1 MDTVQTNNGKKG
13 GLLKGKPHYD
23 KNGKSLGGIKAVV
36 TDAGGK
42 PVELEGGEVIINKE
56 ASKKHWKTL
65 SKINQSAGNGVPIG
79 PPEGADEDPDEYK
92 EGGKVISFNP
102 NHIPNKWVYQYA
114 KTIKTKHP
122 EIWKLGG
129 NIFGNE
135 AFINLERVL
144 KRGHW
149 LDSEEWMYIKWRSY
163 VARHKGD
170 FRIEGV
176 VAMLK
181 WCDKVEKGWAYMKD
195 LIEEKI
201 DKIKSKSKKFSEGGG
216 VEDKTEMTI
225 SRLKSE
231 FRNEPQIFSGEII
244 KRGSSEFK
252 IVDGILYIKRP
263 NENWEQWRVIK
274 FGDGGGVDSIGAASK
289 IENFFKKL
297 KLKPRQKELSNLYN
311 FKFSYEDAPYI
322 KINKLQQIKEMRDE
336 LKDLMKEHINFKYNL
351 LLLDKKE
358 GFDTDT
364 YETQIS
370 PEDLKHYLDLSEL
383 PKKDRDLAK
392 KELRT
397 IALSAIKL
405 SGLKKETY
413 GYRGKT
419 NQYYSINT
427 LPKMETGGGVH
438 SSGHQYSVNFKIND
452 LIDLPNIGQ
461 CKVVEVNIKPKKT
474 YSNPFVSISD
484 NFKDFKIQKAF
495 LKSTHKPESIGNK
508 AIILTDKFNEEVILY
523 QYKSGEKVYSNYA
536 YTGNHYKMSNGGEVE
551 NKRDYLEHRLWN
563 ERGYEYTYLKKLN
576 QKELR
581 SLYDT
586 EFYYDFEDDVERW
599 GDGAMVKKT
608 NIPKENTGGNCY
620 EVAGN
625 IAMDSKMPK
634 SLRNKSTNFNGTP
647 YVVHAQVTGQGAID
661 NVKYG
666 HAWVEDDVFVYD
678 FSNGRELIIP
688 KELYYFIG
696 QVEMKKPI
704 YYKYPFDVAVEKML
718 SSKHYGP
725 WELKTESGL

>member
-201 DKIKSKSKKFSEGGG
+201 DKIKSKSTKFSE
-216 VEDKTEMTI
+216 
-225 SRLKSE
+225 
-231 FRNEPQIFSGEII
+231 
-244 KRGSSEFK
+244 
-252 IVDGILYIKRP
+252 
-263 NENWEQWRVIK
+263 
-274 FGDGGGVDSIGAASK
+274 
-289 IENFFKKL
+289 
-297 KLKPRQKELSNLYN
+297 
-311 FKFSYEDAPYI
+311 
-322 KINKLQQIKEMRDE
+322 
-336 LKDLMKEHINFKYNL
+336 
-351 LLLDKKE
+351 
-358 GFDTDT
+358 
-364 YETQIS
+364 
-370 PEDLKHYLDLSEL
+370 
-383 PKKDRDLAK
+383 
-392 KELRT
+392 
-397 IALSAIKL
+397 
-405 SGLKKETY
+405 
-413 GYRGKT
+413 
-419 NQYYSINT
+419 
-427 LPKMETGGGVH
+427 GGGVH

-452 LIDLPNIGQ
+452 LIELPNIGQ
-461 CKVVEVNIKPKKT
+461 CKVVEVNIRPKKI
-474 YSNPFVSISD
+474 YPNPFVSISD

-495 LKSTHKPESIGNK
+495 LKNTHKPESIGNK

-536 YTGNHYKMSNGGEVE
+536 YTGNHYKMSEGGGVEDKTEMSISRLKSEFKNEPQIFSGEIIKRGSNEFKIENGILYVKRPNENWKQFRVIKFEDGGGVE
-551 NKRDYLEHRLWN
+551 SKRDYLEHRLWN
-563 ERGYEYTYLKKLN
+563 ERGYEYSYLKKLN

-599 GDGAMVKKT
+599 SNGAMVKKT

-625 IAMDSKMPK
+625 IAMDNKMPK

-647 YVVHAQVTGQGAID
+647 FVVHAQVTGQGAID

-688 KELYYFIG
+688 KELYYYIG

-718 SSKHYGP
+718 STKHYGP

>member
-201 DKIKSKSKKFSEGGG
+201 DKIKSKSTKFSEGGRVVDKEQRKEIVKILQSFGLTQSKIRYAVKEVSFDRFEKVLRVLQPGYTLSKDSKDIKIEYDEYALEQKYGKKNFQKIFEHQVEFIKKIEQELKNHGFELYDYGYASNNEISIIGKKNQKMSDGGG
-216 VEDKTEMTI
+216 VEDKAEMSI

-231 FRNEPQIFSGEII
+231 FKNEPQIFSGEII
-244 KRGSSEFK
+244 KRGSNEFK
-252 IVDGILYIKRP
+252 IENGILYVKRP
-263 NENWEQWRVIK
+263 NETWKQFRVIK
-274 FGDGGGVDSIGAASK
+274 FADGGGV
-289 IENFFKKL
+289 
-297 KLKPRQKELSNLYN
+297 
-311 FKFSYEDAPYI
+311 
-322 KINKLQQIKEMRDE
+322 
-336 LKDLMKEHINFKYNL
+336 
-351 LLLDKKE
+351 
-358 GFDTDT
+358 
-364 YETQIS
+364 
-370 PEDLKHYLDLSEL
+370 
-383 PKKDRDLAK
+383 
-392 KELRT
+392 
-397 IALSAIKL
+397 
-405 SGLKKETY
+405 
-413 GYRGKT
+413 
-419 NQYYSINT
+419 
-427 LPKMETGGGVH
+427 
-438 SSGHQYSVNFKIND
+438 
-452 LIDLPNIGQ
+452 
-461 CKVVEVNIKPKKT
+461 
-474 YSNPFVSISD
+474 
-484 NFKDFKIQKAF
+484 
-495 LKSTHKPESIGNK
+495 ES
-508 AIILTDKFNEEVILY
+508 
-523 QYKSGEKVYSNYA
+523 
-536 YTGNHYKMSNGGEVE
+536 
-551 NKRDYLEHRLWN
+551 KRDYLEHRLWF
-563 ERGYEYTYLKKLN
+563 ERGYEYSYLKKLN

-599 GDGAMVKKT
+599 SNGAMVKKT

-625 IAMDSKMPK
+625 IAMDNKMPK

-647 YVVHAQVTGQGAID
+647 FVVHAQVTGQGAID

-688 KELYYFIG
+688 KELYYYIG
-696 QVEMKKPI
+696 QIEMKKPI

-718 SSKHYGP
+718 TSKHYGP

>member
-1 MDTVQTNNGKKG
+1 VDTVQTNNGKKG

-65 SKINQSAGNGVPIG
+65 SQINQSAGNGVPIG
-79 PPEGADEDPDEYK
+79 PPQGADEDPDEYK

-149 LDSEEWMYIKWRSY
+149 LDSEEWMYVKWRSY

-201 DKIKSKSKKFSEGGG
+201 DKIESKSKKFSEGGG
-216 VEDKTEMTI
+216 VGHILDDDGNNIE
-225 SRLKSE
+225 LKIGDVVVE
-231 FRNEPQIFSGEII
+231 YRKPTPNQEKRII
-244 KRGSSEFK
+244 GPEGK
-252 IVDGILYIKRP
+252 IINIV
-263 NENWEQWRVIK
+263 
-274 FGDGGGVDSIGAASK
+274 GAMAKVSF
-289 IENFFKKL
+289 N
-297 KLKPRQKELSNLYN
+297 SN
-311 FKFSYEDAPYI
+311 YEEWLA
-322 KINKLQQIKEMRDE
+322 
-336 LKDLMKEHINFKYNL
+336 LKDL
-351 LLLDKKE
+351 KKV
-358 GFDTDT
+358 T
-364 YETQIS
+364 
-370 PEDLKHYLDLSEL
+370 
-383 PKKDRDLAK
+383 PKKVD
-392 KELRT
+392 T
-397 IALSAIKL
+397 
-405 SGLKKETY
+405 
-413 GYRGKT
+413 
-419 NQYYSINT
+419 
-427 LPKMETGGGVH
+427 
-438 SSGHQYSVNFKIND
+438 
-452 LIDLPNIGQ
+452 
-461 CKVVEVNIKPKKT
+461 
-474 YSNPFVSISD
+474 
-484 NFKDFKIQKAF
+484 
-495 LKSTHKPESIGNK
+495 
-508 AIILTDKFNEEVILY
+508 
-523 QYKSGEKVYSNYA
+523 
-536 YTGNHYKMSNGGEVE
+536 KMSKGG
-551 NKRDYLEHRLWN
+551 
-563 ERGYEYTYLKKLN
+563 
-576 QKELR
+576 
-581 SLYDT
+581 
-586 EFYYDFEDDVERW
+586 
-599 GDGAMVKKT
+599 
-608 NIPKENTGGNCY
+608 IPKENTGGNCY

-625 IAMDSKMPK
+625 IAMDKKMPK
-634 SLRNKSTNFNGTP
+634 SLRNKTIKFNGTP
-647 YVVHAQVTGQGAID
+647 YLVHAQVTGQGAID

-696 QVEMKKPI
+696 KIEMKKPI
-704 YYKYPFDVAVEKML
+704 YYRYPFDVAVEKML
-718 SSKHYGP
+718 STEHYGP